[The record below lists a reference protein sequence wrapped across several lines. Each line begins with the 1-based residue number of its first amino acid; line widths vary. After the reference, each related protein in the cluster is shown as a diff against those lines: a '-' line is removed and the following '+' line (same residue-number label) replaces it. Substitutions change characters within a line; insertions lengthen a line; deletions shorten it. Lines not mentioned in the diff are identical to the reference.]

1 MPYLGLKGNG
11 LLAGIALSSGMG
23 FVLFG
28 TFYLTTLSSQ
38 SVSCFYFSPRIYS
51 RSSLIQ
57 DTMTA

>member
-28 TFYLTTLSSQ
+28 GYRLLILILHFCSLDRDMHYLFHVAHLCQ
-38 SVSCFYFSPRIYS
+38 
-51 RSSLIQ
+51 
-57 DTMTA
+57 